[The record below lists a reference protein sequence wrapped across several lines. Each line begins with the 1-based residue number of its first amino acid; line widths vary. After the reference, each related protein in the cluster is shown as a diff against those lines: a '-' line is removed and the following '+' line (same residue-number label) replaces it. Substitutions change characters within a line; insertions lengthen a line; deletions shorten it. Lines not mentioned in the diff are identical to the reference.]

1 MMLVK
6 GMMDYGVGMPPIFS
20 EILLVRRVLVHCVLV
35 LRLAAET
42 FLAGVAFFFLL
53 RPFPLRQLGNEE
65 PAMAGTNESIRK
77 AEKTVSQ
84 AEYDDLKK
92 KYDKLVKDHDRL
104 VQEYY
109 DSPILR

>member
-35 LRLAAET
+35 LRLAAT
-42 FLAGVAFFFLL
+42 FFFL

-65 PAMAGTNESIRK
+65 PAMADTNESIRK
-77 AEKTVSQ
+77 ANKTVSQ